1 MRTDYRI
8 CPCCGAS
15 LDPGEKCDCRVEVE
29 RKGRSK
35 NDQREIKLLLG
46 RMDVESLN
54 IVLRFVRHWAYSQ
67 ARKEGTKNEQ

>member
-1 MRTDYRI
+1 MSGKDDQKMTKEMY
-8 CPCCGAS
+8 
-15 LDPGEKCDCRVEVE
+15 
-29 RKGRSK
+29 
-35 NDQREIKLLLG
+35 QREIKLLLG